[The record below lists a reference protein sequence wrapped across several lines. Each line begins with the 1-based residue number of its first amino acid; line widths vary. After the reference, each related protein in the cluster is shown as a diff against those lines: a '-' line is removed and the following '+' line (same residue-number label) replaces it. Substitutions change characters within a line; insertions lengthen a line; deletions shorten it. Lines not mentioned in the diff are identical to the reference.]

1 MSYDENRMSDQI
13 EAGLQL
19 EQEIQEVAFEMYE
32 NMFYC
37 IPSKG
42 ITVKEHDDAAKK
54 CAKLAAIGI
63 RHHSKNDHYWNL
75 IISKIDSI

>member
-1 MSYDENRMSDQI
+1 MSYDENRIPEQI
-13 EAGLQL
+13 DAGLQL

-42 ITVKEHDDAAKK
+42 LTIKEHDEASKK
-54 CAKLAAIGI
+54 CAKLAAIVG
-63 RHHSKNDHYWNL
+63 RSNSKNDRYWNL
-75 IISKIDSI
+75 IISKIESI